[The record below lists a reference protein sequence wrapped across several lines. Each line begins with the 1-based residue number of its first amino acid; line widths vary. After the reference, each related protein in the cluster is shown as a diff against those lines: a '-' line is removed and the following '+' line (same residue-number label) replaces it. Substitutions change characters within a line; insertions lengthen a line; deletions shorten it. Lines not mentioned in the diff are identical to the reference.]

1 MKLQK
6 HYHQNKVCSY
16 SIHIYNIHIIKRH
29 KNSEGNIELP
39 KQPEI
44 RQTKSHNEGGLE
56 PPISDPKLTSP
67 VSHSENDE
75 LYNFEGTTQGDITT
89 KGNNV

>member
-1 MKLQK
+1 MSSSLKSISQNNLATIQPQIETPKALPPEQK
-6 HYHQNKVCSY
+6 A
-16 SIHIYNIHIIKRH
+16 
-29 KNSEGNIELP
+29 NIELP

-44 RQTKSHNEGGLE
+44 RQTKSTNEGGLE
-56 PPISDPKLTSP
+56 PPISDPKLISP
-67 VSHSENDE
+67 VSNSENDE